1 MTRWRELVA
10 YAALLAGAA
19 FLFYDTRAFAALGRA
34 GELGPDAWP
43 KAILGLLMFV
53 CAFEI
58 GRRVLSWRH
67 AMVETKREADTA
79 EEPEAPR
86 YPWLLAAGIAITILY
101 VPGVELLGFFT
112 CTVLYLAAFMWIGR
126 YRSIPV
132 IVASSVIGAL
142 AFVVVFMKV
151 VYVSLPLGAG
161 PFREI
166 SIWLLGVL
174 GIH

>member
-1 MTRWRELVA
+1 MTRWRELVP
-10 YAALLAGAA
+10 YAALLAGAV
-19 FLFYDTRAFAALGRA
+19 FLYYKTGTFAAIGRS
-34 GELGPDAWP
+34 GQLGPDVWP
-43 KAILGLLMFV
+43 RAILGLLAFV
-53 CAFEI
+53 CFFEL
-58 GRRVLSWRH
+58 GRRVASWRK
-67 AMVETKREADTA
+67 APAQERKQSAV
-79 EEPEAPR
+79 EPEEER
-86 YPWLLAAGIAITILY
+86 YPWLLAAGVAITILY
-101 VPGVELLGFFT
+101 VPGVEFLGFFP

-132 IVASSVIGAL
+132 IVASSLIGTL

-161 PFREI
+161 PFREL

>member
-1 MTRWRELVA
+1 MTRWREPVA
-10 YAALLAGAA
+10 YAALLALAA
-19 FLFYDTRAFAALGRA
+19 FLYHDAGAFAALGRA
-34 GELGPDAWP
+34 GQLGPDAWP
-43 KAILGLLMFV
+43 KAVLALLMFV

-58 GRRVLSWRH
+58 GRRMLSWRH
-67 AMVETKREADTA
+67 AAVEAKPEANA
-79 EEPEAPR
+79 GEPEAPR
-86 YPWLLAAGIAITILY
+86 YPWLLAAGVAITILY

-126 YRSIPV
+126 YRSVPV
-132 IVASSVIGAL
+132 IAASSLVGAL

-161 PFREI
+161 PFRAI